1 MLNASISLLLIQLIN
16 DVEIQ
21 PGPSQAQG
29 LNSLQICQ
37 WNVQYVT
44 DTKLEEICAGQT
56 GYSDPIK
63 DLLLPKSPWF
73 LLWYS
78 WLPAS

>member
-1 MLNASISLLLIQLIN
+1 MHALLGCRLMLNASISLLLIQLIN

-37 WNVQYVT
+37 
-44 DTKLEEICAGQT
+44 
-56 GYSDPIK
+56 
-63 DLLLPKSPWF
+63 
-73 LLWYS
+73 
-78 WLPAS
+78 